1 MPNLT
6 TLPPRQRR
14 TPAASRGST
23 GPLARVRRAAAE
35 LTPDAIERVAQRVV
49 QLLHHQ
55 SHPTGELG
63 SPDLLDAGQL
73 ARRLGVT
80 RAWVYE
86 NAAQLGAIPLGD
98 GPRPRLRF
106 DLATATEAFQAPRRR
121 NEPVPV
127 SDTPRPRPT
136 RRRRTPSTV
145 PLLPVHEPRTRGL
158 FALLRPAPKRALTM
172 RYRAN
177 IPTTPRRI
185 VPGQQQE
192 APPHGCSRRGPD
204 TGG

>member
-6 TLPPRQRR
+6 TLPPRQR
-14 TPAASRGST
+14 PA
-23 GPLARVRRAAAE
+23 GPLARARRAAAE

-49 QLLHHQ
+49 QLLHH
-55 SHPTGELG
+55 HPTGELG

-106 DLATATEAFQAPRRR
+106 DLAIATQAFRARQRR
-121 NEPVPV
+121 NGLVPV

-136 RRRRTPSTV
+136 RRRRTPSSV
-145 PLLPVHEPRTRGL
+145 PLLPIHEPRSRGL
-158 FALLRPAPKRALTM
+158 FAFSRPALKRALTM
-172 RYRAN
+172 RYQAN

-185 VPGQQQE
+185 ISGQQQE
-192 APPHGCSRRGPD
+192 APPHRANGRGPD